1 VRVRERERE
10 RDRVRENRLNTQKPS
25 KAISHLLCAADNCFL
40 LFLHTAG
47 GGGGETACRE
57 LEGSVRRKA
66 AEICAIVPEV

>member
-1 VRVRERERE
+1 VSAKE
-10 RDRVRENRLNTQKPS
+10 RENRSSTQKLS

-47 GGGGETACRE
+47 GGGGEMARGE